1 MGYALRNYDDWKTT
15 PPVVDDSHE
24 RAIEEWIAN
33 SIEQLI
39 LGNDVKFKRRM
50 HEPQGVTR
58 ADFMRAVDMH
68 VNNRLADHVIQCAA
82 LGEAVLLG
90 LEGASTKSVAEV
102 LIGYCDHPRG
112 MRGEI
117 AESLLRPLAK
127 DALIAQA
134 EDDEL

>member
-1 MGYALRNYDDWKTT
+1 MNALAKAQLEYDNRL
-15 PPVVDDSHE
+15 PVDLEDTAV
-24 RAIEEWIAN
+24 EEWVA
-33 SIEQLI
+33 EAVDQLI

-50 HEPQGVTR
+50 HGPQGVTR

-68 VNNRLADHVIQCAA
+68 VNNRLADHVIQCDA

-90 LEGASTKSVAEV
+90 LEGVSTKLVAEV

-127 DALIAQA
+127 DALVAQA